1 MDIAT
6 LEDQER
12 RLVFAQFSE
21 VAALDLGLGLV
32 DLARS
37 DKLPVVID
45 IRTPD
50 RTLFH
55 AAMPGATALN
65 DHWAR
70 RKSNATLLWHAASL
84 LIGARMR
91 EKGETLAT
99 NGLSEADY
107 AVHGGSFPVRVRGAG
122 VVAAVTVSGLP
133 QIEDHALVVRALEA
147 LLSPI

>member
-1 MDIAT
+1 MDIAE

-12 RLVFAQFSE
+12 RLVFAAFDD
-21 VAALDLGLGLV
+21 VTALDLGLGLV
-32 DLARS
+32 DLARTG
-37 DKLPVVID
+37 KLPVVID

-55 AAMPGATALN
+55 ASLPGATPLN
-65 DHWAR
+65 DGWAR
-70 RKSNATLLWHAASL
+70 RKSNVALMFQASSL

-91 EKGETLAT
+91 ERGDTLQA

-107 AVHGGSFPVRVRGAG
+107 AIHGGSFPIRVRGAG

-133 QIEDHALVVRALEA
+133 QAEDHALVVRAITTM
-147 LLSPI
+147 LSA